1 MYISQPRSAG
11 SKPAKN
17 QPKPSHT
24 PPRRRR
30 SSQMSAKKLSGPGSD
45 PVRVSWEWRTT
56 GKRGRTACG
65 TCRGGWPKFE
75 RPRRAAAGMWSNLA
89 TSRRRARFGEVTRI
103 SPAQQWAAPCAG
115 ERIRG
120 RLSALGDTLEA
131 SPNSAPPL
139 FPSVGLAAV
148 ETALHGQAE
157 SCARRSEF

>member
-45 PVRVSWEWRTT
+45 PLYACFMGVEDDWGAGEDRARNVQGRLAEIRAAAQGGGGNVVEFGNVAEARSFWGSYKNHARAAM
-56 GKRGRTACG
+56 GGPLRGRTDSWALECTG
-65 TCRGGWPKFE
+65 RHARGLPQL
-75 RPRRAAAGMWSNLA
+75 R
-89 TSRRRARFGEVTRI
+89 
-103 SPAQQWAAPCAG
+103 
-115 ERIRG
+115 
-120 RLSALGDTLEA
+120 
-131 SPNSAPPL
+131 PPL

-148 ETALHGQAE
+148 ETAL
-157 SCARRSEF
+157 ARRSEF